1 MYNTHRGI
9 GPTPNNRLSELL
21 EQVRAEFD
29 SQQNRTGE
37 YEANSMFSTCLTIF
51 TFIPLCCFFSLGFY
65 LDVSLS
71 RYDDRKALDN
81 FHLQVLGI
89 ELNTDGC

>member
-9 GPTPNNRLSELL
+9 GPTPNNRLTELL

-37 YEANSMFSTCLTIF
+37 YEANSMFSMSLTIF
-51 TFIPLCCFFSLGFY
+51 TFIQLCYYFFLV
-65 LDVSLS
+65 VSLS
-71 RYDDRKALDN
+71 RYDDRKASN
-81 FHLQVLGI
+81 NCHLQVLGI
-89 ELNTDGC
+89 GLNTDGC